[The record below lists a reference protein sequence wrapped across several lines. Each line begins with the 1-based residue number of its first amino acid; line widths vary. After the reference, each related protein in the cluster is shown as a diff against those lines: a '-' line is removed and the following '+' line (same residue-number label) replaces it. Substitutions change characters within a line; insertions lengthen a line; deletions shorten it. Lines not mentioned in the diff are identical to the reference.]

1 MSFIENLKR
10 FFGFIEIQSLESVF
24 TPTRAAKLNYVSR
37 SKIEGKVSRAI
48 KIPGNQ
54 IILYGHSGS
63 GKTTLVRNIL
73 EKNHRNY
80 IVTSCI
86 NGTTVN
92 ELIINAFDKLNPYY
106 TSESTY
112 KISSKIS
119 SSMKASY
126 GKIEAS
132 LAAETSEELTNKL
145 VRVLPVQ
152 LTFER
157 LGSFLGAAECVW
169 VIEDFHKVDDDEKQ
183 KLSDIMKAFVDIAN
197 DFEKVKIIAIGA
209 VSTAR
214 EVVNYSPNIESRI
227 AEIPVPLL
235 SEKELREIITNG
247 ANILNITFEEKL
259 IDETIFYSN
268 SLGSLCHQLCYLHC
282 EQMGVENTRK
292 RNLLIN
298 SKVLHNSIEGYVSQK
313 SDTFQQKL
321 DKALKQRKAKFE
333 NVKLILN
340 AFIDLKKE
348 VVTYNEILS
357 KIQQWEPDYP
367 QSNLTVYLK
376 PLTTNENDEIIRF
389 DENSGKYSFSD
400 PFFKAFCAMALE
412 KIERSTDDIKV
423 SYIDVK
429 LLMEK
434 LDKIISENQ

>member
-1 MSFIENLKR
+1 MKLIETLKKI
-10 FFGFIEIQSLESVF
+10 FGILEKQNLESVF
-24 TPTRAAKLNYVSR
+24 TPTKSAKINYVKR
-37 SKIEGKVSRAI
+37 PEIEKIVSRAI

-54 IILYGHSGS
+54 IILYGHSGG
-63 GKTTLVRNIL
+63 GKTTLIRNLL
-73 EKNHRNY
+73 EQSCRNY

-112 KISSKIS
+112 KHSTKINSSL
-119 SSMKASY
+119 KASY
-126 GKIEAS
+126 SKIESS
-132 LAAETSEELTNKL
+132 LSSEIAEETSQKQ

-157 LGSFLGAAECVW
+157 LGNFLGAAECVW
-169 VIEDFHKVDDDEKQ
+169 VIEDFHKVEDCEKQ

-197 DFEKVKIIAIGA
+197 DFDKVKIVAIGA
-209 VSTAR
+209 VASAR
-214 EVVNYSPNIESRI
+214 EVVNYSPDIKSRI
-227 AEIPVPLL
+227 AEIPIPLL
-235 SEKELREIITNG
+235 SENEIREIIING
-247 ANILNITFEEKL
+247 SKLLNVSFSEKL
-259 IDETIFYSN
+259 ITDTIFYSN
-268 SLGSLCHQLCYLHC
+268 SLGSLCHQLCYSHC
-282 EQMGVENTRK
+282 EQMGIERTSRK
-292 RNLLIN
+292 KIN
-298 SKVLHNSIEGYVSQK
+298 IGNNVLKKSIEGYVSQK

-321 DKALKQRKAKFE
+321 DKALKQRKAKFD

-348 VVTYNEILS
+348 EVTYNEILT
-357 KIQQWEPDYP
+357 KIHEWEPEYP

-376 PLTTNENDEIIRF
+376 PLTTNQNDEIIRF

-412 KIERSTDDIKV
+412 RFDNNNLNTDIDLKSLLERLEIL
-423 SYIDVK
+423 IG
-429 LLMEK
+429 ER
-434 LDKIISENQ
+434 N

>member
-1 MSFIENLKR
+1 MAFIKSLKR
-10 FFGFIEIQSLESVF
+10 IFGFYEIQSLESVF
-24 TPTRAAKLNYVSR
+24 TPTTSAKLNYISR
-37 SKIEGKVSRAI
+37 TTIEDKVNRAI

-63 GKTTLVRNIL
+63 GKTTLIRNVL
-73 EKNHRNY
+73 EKNNRNF

-86 NGTTVN
+86 NGSTVN
-92 ELIINAFDKLNPYY
+92 ELIVNAFDKLNPYY
-106 TSESTY
+106 SSESTF

-119 SSMKASY
+119 STIKASY

-132 LAAETSEELTNKL
+132 LSSENSEETSEKF

-169 VIEDFHKVDDDEKQ
+169 VIEDFHKVPEEEKQ

-197 DFEKVKIIAIGA
+197 DFEKVKIVAIGA
-209 VSTAR
+209 VATAR
-214 EVVNYSPNIESRI
+214 EVVNYSPDIESRI
-227 AEIPVPLL
+227 SEIPVPLL
-235 SEKELREIITNG
+235 SENEIKEIITNG
-247 ANILNITFEEKL
+247 GEILNVTFDKKL
-259 IDETIFYSN
+259 IKDTIIYSN
-268 SLGSLCHQLCYLHC
+268 SLGSLCHQLCYSHC
-282 EQMGVENTRK
+282 HQMGVNGTMK
-292 RNLLIN
+292 KNLLIN
-298 SKVLHNSIEGYVSQK
+298 SKVLNQSIEGYVSQK

-321 DKALKQRKAKFE
+321 DRALKQRKAKFE
-333 NVKLILN
+333 NVRLILN
-340 AFIDLKKE
+340 AFIDLKKDE
-348 VVTYNEILS
+348 VTYHEILS
-357 KIQQWEPDYP
+357 KIHQWEPEYP

-376 PLTTNENDEIIRF
+376 PLTTNENDEIIRY

-412 KIERSTDDIKV
+412 KIERDSDDINV

-434 LDKIISENQ
+434 LDKIIGETR

>member
-1 MSFIENLKR
+1 MKFINSLKKI
-10 FFGFIEIQSLESVF
+10 FGIREKQNLESVF
-24 TPTRAAKLNYVSR
+24 TPTKSAKINYVNR
-37 SKIEGKVSRAI
+37 HEIEKIVSRAI

-54 IILYGHSGS
+54 IILYGHSGG
-63 GKTTLVRNIL
+63 GKTTLIRNLL

-112 KISSKIS
+112 NYATKISSTL
-119 SSMKASY
+119 KASY
-126 GKIEAS
+126 SKIESS
-132 LAAETSEELTNKL
+132 LTSEITEEISQKQ
-145 VRVLPVQ
+145 VRVLPIQ

-157 LGSFLGAAECVW
+157 LGNFLGAAECVW
-169 VIEDFHKVDDDEKQ
+169 VIEDFHKVQDYEKQ

-197 DFEKVKIIAIGA
+197 DFDKVKIVAIGA
-209 VSTAR
+209 VSSAR
-214 EVVNYSPNIESRI
+214 EVVNYSPDIKSRI
-227 AEIPVPLL
+227 AEIPIPLL
-235 SEKELREIITNG
+235 SENEIREIIING
-247 ANILNITFEEKL
+247 SKLLNVSLSEKL
-259 IDETIFYSN
+259 ISDTIFYSN
-268 SLGSLCHQLCYLHC
+268 SLGSLCHQLCYSHC
-282 EQMGVENTRK
+282 EQMGIERTSRKKINIENT
-292 RNLLIN
+292 
-298 SKVLHNSIEGYVSQK
+298 VLKKSIEGYVAQK

-340 AFIDLKKE
+340 AFINLKKE
-348 VVTYNEILS
+348 EVTYNEILT
-357 KIQQWEPDYP
+357 KIHEWEPEYP

-412 KIERSTDDIKV
+412 HIDNNNLNTGIDIK
-423 SYIDVK
+423 S
-429 LLMEK
+429 LLER
-434 LDKIISENQ
+434 LEIIISERN